1 MKTMK
6 TWQRRAGILVGIL
19 AASYLAACVYMWA
32 TQVDR
37 IFAPSPTLQTTP
49 ARMGMAFDE
58 VGIPVGSGREQGKLH
73 GFWVPADNTN
83 APTFLYLHGYSGNIG
98 KNLEHTH
105 RLHQL
110 GYHVL
115 LVDYRGYGKSL
126 GAGKPSETKV
136 YEDAEAA
143 WNYLTKVRGV
153 KPQQAFIYGHSLGG
167 AIAIDL
173 ATHHPE
179 AAGLITES
187 TFTSMQAVGELNY
200 RFLPIGF
207 LLNQRFESLQKIAT
221 LKMPLLLIHG
231 TWDAKIPV
239 AMARQLYAAAPQPK
253 TLLLIEGGE
262 HNNTG
267 SIGWVEYRNG
277 VTVFVQEQLKRALQ
291 VAGADSIKESPIT
304 H

>member
-1 MKTMK
+1 MK
-6 TWQRRAGILVGIL
+6 TWQRRLTILVGL
-19 AASYLAACVYMWA
+19 VAASYLAACGYMWA
-32 TQVDR
+32 TQIDHV
-37 IFAPSPTLQTTP
+37 FAPSPDLQTTP
-49 ARMGMAFDE
+49 ARMGMAFEE

-73 GFWVPADNTN
+73 GFWVPAANSN
-83 APTFLYLHGYSGNIG
+83 APTFLYLHGFNGNIG

-105 RLHQL
+105 HLHQL

-115 LVDYRGYGKSL
+115 VVDYRGYGKSL

-143 WNYLTKVRGV
+143 WNYLTQTRGV
-153 KPQQAFIYGHSLGG
+153 KPREAFIYGHSLGAAV
-167 AIAIDL
+167 AIEL

-187 TFTSMQAVGELNY
+187 TFTSMQAVGKLNY
-200 RFLPIGF
+200 SFLPIGF

-221 LKMPLLLIHG
+221 LKIPVLLIHG

-267 SIGWVEYRNG
+267 TIGWVEYQQA
-277 VTVFVQEQLKRALQ
+277 VTAFVQAQLNHAGQ
-291 VAGADSIKESPIT
+291 VAGQTP
-304 H
+304 